1 MAKSQLNPGRPHLIE
16 FPTHGELAIGYLAVV
31 QMQQEIPFEVKRI
44 FWTYFT
50 PQSVIRG
57 RHAHHATSMVLIAVH
72 GRIEVHTEMLDGYKS
87 SFLLDRPDIGV
98 FLPPLTW
105 HTMQYSHDA
114 VQVVLTD
121 TEYTSEDYIRS
132 YEEFEGLRRI

>member
-1 MAKSQLNPGRPHLIE
+1 MAKKQFNPAEPQLIE
-16 FPTHGELAIGYLAVV
+16 FPTHGESAIGYLAVA
-31 QMQQEIPFEVKRI
+31 QMQQDIPFVVKRI

-72 GRIEVHTEMLDGYKS
+72 GRIEVHAEMLDGYKS
-87 SFLLDRPDIGV
+87 SFLLDRPDHGV

-121 TEYTSEDYIRS
+121 TEYTPEDYIRS
-132 YEEFEGLRRI
+132 YEEFVGLRRI

>member
-1 MAKSQLNPGRPHLIE
+1 
-16 FPTHGELAIGYLAVV
+16 
-31 QMQQEIPFEVKRI
+31 
-44 FWTYFT
+44 
-50 PQSVIRG
+50 
-57 RHAHHATSMVLIAVH
+57 
-72 GRIEVHTEMLDGYKS
+72 GYKS